1 MKYYFLSGRNFELSQ
16 AELLSLLPQYTPNYN
31 LEYVDDLLI
40 IVELKEEFD
49 YTPMFKRL
57 GGFLSYGKIITPD
70 YDFTQNIKDNEKVV
84 FAINVFGQR
93 AGYTLSSV
101 KRLAEGIKSGLK
113 EKDISSKFLVASD
126 LNVNALEIR
135 KNKVLQKG
143 FLLEIFNWNGKS
155 TFGLALDVQDI
166 DSFSMME
173 YEKPYTDKRMGVL
186 PSKLARIMVN
196 LAGLRPGQTLWDPF
210 CGSGTLLLEGYAQG
224 MNVIGSDV
232 SAKAVNMSQANI
244 DWLGNKLNDAT
255 TKFNIFKMDIL
266 KPDGKVLSL
275 LRKTQL
281 DAVVCEPFMGPPQ
294 LTSMPQPKARK
305 YLDGVKKLYQSLFEI
320 LDHSK
325 LSNFKAVIVVPSY
338 KTHQG
343 WVSLS
348 INEIVS
354 KKWEILNKKKGKD
367 LQWSR
372 SDSIIRRNIFVIY
385 KRR

>member
-1 MKYYFLSGRNFELSQ
+1 
-16 AELLSLLPQYTPNYN
+16 
-31 LEYVDDLLI
+31 
-40 IVELKEEFD
+40 
-49 YTPMFKRL
+49 
-57 GGFLSYGKIITPD
+57 
-70 YDFTQNIKDNEKVV
+70 
-84 FAINVFGQR
+84 
-93 AGYTLSSV
+93 
-101 KRLAEGIKSGLK
+101 
-113 EKDISSKFLVASD
+113 
-126 LNVNALEIR
+126 
-135 KNKVLQKG
+135 
-143 FLLEIFNWNGKS
+143 
-155 TFGLALDVQDI
+155 
-166 DSFSMME
+166 
-173 YEKPYTDKRMGVL
+173 
-186 PSKLARIMVN
+186 
-196 LAGLRPGQTLWDPF
+196 
-210 CGSGTLLLEGYAQG
+210 
-224 MNVIGSDV
+224 
-232 SAKAVNMSQANI
+232 MSQANI

-305 YLDGVKKLYQSLFEI
+305 YLEGVKKLYQSLFEI

-338 KTHQG
+338 RTHQG